1 MGGGEKRKEKI
12 KKIKKERGTE
22 TEGER
27 DKDSLHLSISW
38 LRFYFTNLTIY
49 RLPYHLKF

>member
-1 MGGGEKRKEKI
+1 MGGGEKRKE
-12 KKIKKERGTE
+12 KIKKERGTE

-49 RLPYHLKF
+49 RLPCHLKF